1 MNMKPVLSFVLCLVW
16 LLLQGP
22 ALAAPFPAGSDSF
35 AGATVVPPEGGSAAA
50 TDLNTCT
57 GQAGEPAVF
66 TDASPKTAW
75 WKWTAPESS
84 LCVLDTLSL
93 SFNSS
98 VAAEDSAT
106 IAVFTGSSL
115 SGLSLVARSSI
126 YTVMTSDSFPD
137 PGAALSF
144 YAEKGKTYHIQ
155 VGSQYVWDSHRTVV
169 LTASPLPTTSVQKMG
184 YTPYTNPDGTTGLAG
199 TSVLVNS
206 KGSYTGKLQLRSGTY
221 TFKGALDFA
230 GYGTAVV
237 ALRSAPGQP
246 QQPPATLV
254 FRGTLT
260 GKARLYLPNCPMVR
274 FDLYDRIPVSSVPAG
289 PWSGVAR
296 FSSLEL
302 SGPVMMTVRPNNTVV
317 FAMKSADGSALTYS
331 GPFYHG
337 IYSNARPSINLLKF
351 LNGGKTAIAFDLAII
366 DGAGLNRPLTGSGWH
381 LKDAQPSAVLY
392 PGGLGALF
400 SFSGKPYVRPG
411 AGTRAHDFLNASGG
425 AGKLR
430 VTDPTG
436 ELGGTVDLPLTF
448 DTNNK
453 FVFATDLVRKP
464 SLKLN
469 LATGQ
474 ITGSITLNGRK
485 RNMVGSLFMSLS
497 TPRLQGYITGTTRN
511 VGFEVIP

>member
-1 MNMKPVLSFVLCLVW
+1 MN
-16 LLLQGP
+16 G
-22 ALAAPFPAGSDSF
+22 LA
-35 AGATVVPPEGGSAAA
+35 EM
-50 TDLNTCT
+50 
-57 GQAGEPAVF
+57 
-66 TDASPKTAW
+66 
-75 WKWTAPESS
+75 S
-84 LCVLDTLSL
+84 LCALPQPEELPLGFRPRFRATAASL
-93 SFNSS
+93 ITYDF
-98 VAAEDSAT
+98 
-106 IAVFTGSSL
+106 G
-115 SGLSLVARSSI
+115 GRS
-126 YTVMTSDSFPD
+126 YTV
-137 PGAALSF
+137 
-144 YAEKGKTYHIQ
+144 
-155 VGSQYVWDSHRTVV
+155 RVV
-169 LTASPLPTTSVQKMG
+169 LIESPDHV
-184 YTPYTNPDGTTGLAG
+184 Y
-199 TSVLVNS
+199 LVE
-206 KGSYTGKLQLRSGTY
+206 
-221 TFKGALDFA
+221 
-230 GYGTAVV
+230 
-237 ALRSAPGQP
+237 
-246 QQPPATLV
+246 
-254 FRGTLT
+254 
-260 GKARLYLPNCPMVR
+260 
-274 FDLYDRIPVSSVPAG
+274 
-289 PWSGVAR
+289 
-296 FSSLEL
+296 EL
-302 SGPVMMTVRPNNTVV
+302 
-317 FAMKSADGSALTYS
+317 AMKSADGSALTYS

-351 LNGGKTAIAFDLAII
+351 LNRGKTAIAFDFAII

-436 ELGGTVDLPLTF
+436 ELGGAVDLPLTF
-448 DTNNK
+448 DANNK